1 MKMAE
6 LPKETSTSVARLFIN
21 HAGRPGRRYPMAA
34 TTYKEVTD
42 VREYCGTIYRE
53 LSEIKKKALGIVCNV
68 ETTTA
73 AEEARREEYFE
84 LFDLVDYIEEKLDS
98 LTKACPRDWRST
110 KEEIE
115 SSKKRLD
122 DALEWWYG

>member
-1 MKMAE
+1 
-6 LPKETSTSVARLFIN
+6 
-21 HAGRPGRRYPMAA
+21 MAA
-34 TTYKEVTD
+34 IAYKKEETD
-42 VREYCGTIYRE
+42 VRQYCDTIFRE
-53 LSEIKKKALGIVCNV
+53 LSDMKKKALGIVCNV

-84 LFDLVDYIEEKLDS
+84 LFDLVDYIEEKLES
-98 LTKACPRDWRST
+98 LMKACPPDWGST